1 MKIKKLIK
9 KHLSGE
15 QFDAMNAS
23 KSEFKLLK
31 TKLKEILEC
40 LDFNRINKTMIA
52 LDWGWVKPNCKT
64 LEIPS
69 IEELKVS
76 VVHLYITA
84 FYRYKMSTEFPISV
98 GTGGFEVELT
108 PSGKYFNISVK
119 FVVEDWETY
128 DD

>member
-9 KHLSGE
+9 KHLSDE
-15 QFDAMNAS
+15 QFNAMNAS
-23 KSEFKLLK
+23 KSELKLLK

-40 LDFNRINKTMIA
+40 LDFDRINKTMIA
-52 LDWGWVKPNCKT
+52 LDWGWTKLNYKTTKIPN
-64 LEIPS
+64 ID
-69 IEELKVS
+69 ELKEG
-76 VVHLYITA
+76 VVHLVIKT
-84 FYRYKMSTEFPISV
+84 FHRYKTSNEFPILVS
-98 GTGGFEVELT
+98 TGGFEVELT

>member
-9 KHLSGE
+9 KHLSDE
-15 QFDAMNAS
+15 QFKAMNSS
-23 KSEFKLLK
+23 KSELKLLK

-40 LDFNRINKTMIA
+40 LDFDRINKTMIV
-52 LDWGWVKPNCKT
+52 LDWGWIKPNSET
-64 LEIPS
+64 IEIPN
-69 IEELKVS
+69 IEQLKVA
-76 VVHLYITA
+76 VVKLVIKTFH
-84 FYRYKMSTEFPISV
+84 RYKTSNEFPILVS
-98 GTGGFEVELT
+98 TGGFEVELT

>member
-9 KHLSGE
+9 KHLSDE
-15 QFDAMNAS
+15 QFNAMNAS
-23 KSEFKLLK
+23 KSELKLLK

-40 LDFNRINKTMIA
+40 LDFDRIYKTMIV
-52 LDWGWVKPNCKT
+52 LDWGWIKPNSET
-64 LEIPS
+64 IEIPN
-69 IEELKVS
+69 IEQLKVA
-76 VVHLYITA
+76 VVKLVIKTFH
-84 FYRYKMSTEFPISV
+84 RYKTSNEFPISV